1 MSRKVIITKTAEKKL
16 NKLFDYLSE
25 NWSEKVKKE
34 FIKKLDHNLE
44 IIKNYPEIFP
54 KSDAKPGL
62 HRAVITKQTTIFYR
76 FNSSEI
82 KLVTVFDSRQHPN
95 KLYKHL

>member
-25 NWSEKVKKE
+25 NWSERVKKE

-44 IIKNYPEIFP
+44 IIKNYPDIFP

-82 KLVTVFDSRQHPN
+82 KLVTVFDSRQNPR
-95 KLYKHL
+95 KLYKEL